1 MPSPLCSVVLGGG
14 TEWLCSHVL
23 GTTGNALGRS
33 RTRRSASTGGSR
45 PVSLLREITQ
55 RLEQTSLPLTNQL
68 LMAAHPTQ
76 WERCL
81 GEGYQPWPLC
91 SLFLPTNTARSLIL
105 TASCFWCRLV
115 LTGSVSISSLNKYN
129 FDVWSHSGLLNWLQ
143 NAFQREAAHF
153 PLDYPTSHFW
163 CKNPAG

>member
-1 MPSPLCSVVLGGG
+1 MLQCPPAQTEKCQSNNPNHWFSPTKCETPSPLCSVVLGGG
-14 TEWLCSHVL
+14 TEWLCSHVF

-81 GEGYQPWPLC
+81 GEGYQPWPHC

-105 TASCFWCRLV
+105 TASCF
-115 LTGSVSISSLNKYN
+115 
-129 FDVWSHSGLLNWLQ
+129 
-143 NAFQREAAHF
+143 
-153 PLDYPTSHFW
+153 
-163 CKNPAG
+163 